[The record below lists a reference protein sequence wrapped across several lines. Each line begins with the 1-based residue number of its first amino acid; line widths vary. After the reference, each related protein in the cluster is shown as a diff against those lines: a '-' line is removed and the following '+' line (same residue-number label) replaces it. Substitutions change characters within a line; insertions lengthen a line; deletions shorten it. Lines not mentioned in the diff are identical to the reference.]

1 MADPGADKF
10 SSTIF
15 IYKEVG
21 YRLKPVNKTMIII
34 GELINST
41 RKAIKKA
48 IDEQDVKYI
57 QDLAVK
63 QEEAGADY
71 IDVNAGAYVHDEAK
85 HLVWLVEKVQEV
97 VSKPLAL
104 DSPDPKAL
112 EAALKIHEGTPM
124 INSISLEKERYNALV
139 PLVKEAGTPVVALC
153 MSDEGMPETADDRL
167 EVAKVLLD
175 DLDKDGID
183 LTKVFLDPLIKP
195 VSVNGEYGPQALDAI
210 ERIAKLGT
218 GAHITSGL
226 SNISF
231 GLPHRA
237 LLNQAFIVLAMGRGM
252 DSAIVD
258 PLDKKKMSLVKAAE
272 VILNLD
278 PYAMN
283 YLKAARAD
291 KLV

>member
-1 MADPGADKF
+1 MPGNSDPA
-10 SSTIF
+10 SM
-15 IYKEVG
+15 E
-21 YRLKPVNKTMIII
+21 MIII

-48 IDEQDVKYI
+48 IDEQDVAYI
-57 QDLAVK
+57 QDLALR
-63 QEEAGADY
+63 QEEAGADF
-71 IDVNAGAYVHDEAK
+71 IDVNAGAYVHDEAR

-112 EAALKIHEGTPM
+112 EKAMKVHKGIPM
-124 INSISLEKERYNALV
+124 INSISAEKERYKQLV
-139 PLVKEAGTPVVALC
+139 PLVRESGAQVVALC

-167 EVAKVLLD
+167 AVAKRLLS
-175 DLDKDGID
+175 DLEKDGID
-183 LTKVFLDPLIKP
+183 LTRVFLDPLIKP

-210 ERIAKLGT
+210 ERIAALGS

-283 YLKAARAD
+283 YLKASRAD
-291 KLV
+291 KLI

>member
-1 MADPGADKF
+1 
-10 SSTIF
+10 
-15 IYKEVG
+15 
-21 YRLKPVNKTMIII
+21 MIII

-41 RKAIKKA
+41 RKAIKRA
-48 IDEQDVKYI
+48 IDEQDVAFI
-57 QDLAVK
+57 QGLAVK

-71 IDVNAGAYVHDEAK
+71 IDVNAGAYVHEEGK
-85 HLVWLVEKVQEV
+85 HLIWLVENVQAV
-97 VSKPLAL
+97 VSKPLTL

-112 EAALKIHEGTPM
+112 EAAMKVHKGVPM
-124 INSISLEKERYNALV
+124 INSISAEKERYNQV
-139 PLVKEAGTPVVALC
+139 IPLVKESGAQVVALC
-153 MSDEGMPETADDRL
+153 MSDDGMPETADERL
-167 EVAKVLLD
+167 EVAKRLLN

-183 LTKVFLDPLIKP
+183 LTNVFLDPLIKP

-210 ERIAKLGT
+210 ERIAALGS

-258 PLDKKKMSLVKAAE
+258 PLDKKKMSLVKAVE

-278 PYAMN
+278 PSARN
-283 YLKAARAD
+283 YLKASRAD
-291 KLV
+291 RLI

>member
-1 MADPGADKF
+1 MP
-10 SSTIF
+10 
-15 IYKEVG
+15 V
-21 YRLKPVNKTMIII
+21 RLKPVSTKMIII

-57 QDLAVK
+57 QDLAVR
-63 QEEAGADY
+63 QEEAGADF

-85 HLVWLVEKVQEV
+85 HLIWLVEKCQEV

-112 EAALKIHEGTPM
+112 EAALKVHKGVPM
-124 INSISLEKERYNALV
+124 INSISAEKERYSQVV
-139 PLVKEAGTPVVALC
+139 PLVKESGSQVVALC
-153 MSDEGMPETADDRL
+153 FSDEGMPETADDRL
-167 EVAKVLLD
+167 EVAKRLLN

-210 ERIAKLGT
+210 ERIAALGS

-278 PYAMN
+278 PYATN

>member
-1 MADPGADKF
+1 
-10 SSTIF
+10 
-15 IYKEVG
+15 
-21 YRLKPVNKTMIII
+21 MIII

-41 RKAIKKA
+41 RKKIKQA
-48 IDEQDVKYI
+48 IDDQDVKYI
-57 QDLAVK
+57 QELAKK

-71 IDVNAGAYVHDEAK
+71 IDVNSGAYVHDEVRY
-85 HLVWLVEKVQEV
+85 LVWLVETVQEV
-97 VSKPLAL
+97 VEKPLAL
-104 DSPDPKAL
+104 DSPNPKAL
-112 EAALKIHEGTPM
+112 EEAMKVHEGTPL
-124 INSISLEKERYNALV
+124 INSISAEQERYDQII
-139 PLVKEAGTPVVALC
+139 PLIKGTDTPVVALA

-167 EVAKVLLD
+167 EVTKKLLD
-175 DLDKDGID
+175 MLDKDD
-183 LTKVFLDPLIKP
+183 VKMSNVYLDPLIKP

-210 ERIAKLGT
+210 EKIARLESGC
-218 GAHITSGL
+218 HITSGL

-258 PLDKKKMSLVKAAE
+258 PLDQKKMSLVKAAE

>member
-1 MADPGADKF
+1 
-10 SSTIF
+10 
-15 IYKEVG
+15 
-21 YRLKPVNKTMIII
+21 MIII

-41 RKAIKKA
+41 RKKIKQA

-57 QDLAVK
+57 QELAKK

-71 IDVNAGAYVHDEAK
+71 IDVNAGAYVHDEVK
-85 HLVWLVEKVQEV
+85 YLLWLVKTVQEV
-97 VSKPLAL
+97 VNKPLAL
-104 DSPDPKAL
+104 DSPSPEAL
-112 EAALKIHEGTPM
+112 EEAMKVHEGTPM
-124 INSISLEKERYNALV
+124 INSISAEKERYDQMI
-139 PLVKEAGTPVVALC
+139 PLLKDANIPVVALC

-167 EVAKVLLD
+167 EVAKKLLD
-175 DLDKDGID
+175 SLDKDGVKMD
-183 LTKVFLDPLIKP
+183 DVYLDPLIKP

-210 ERIAKLGT
+210 EKITKLESGC
-218 GAHITSGL
+218 HITSGL

-272 VILNLD
+272 VILNKD

-283 YLKAARAD
+283 YLKTARAG
-291 KLV
+291 KLE

>member
-1 MADPGADKF
+1 
-10 SSTIF
+10 
-15 IYKEVG
+15 
-21 YRLKPVNKTMIII
+21 MIII

-41 RKAIKKA
+41 RKKIKQA

-57 QDLAVK
+57 QDLAVR

-71 IDVNAGAYVHDEAK
+71 IDVNSGAYVHDEVK
-85 HLVWLVEKVQEV
+85 YLVWLVKIVQEV
-97 VSKPLAL
+97 VNKPLAL
-104 DSPDPKAL
+104 DSPNPKAL
-112 EAALKIHEGTPM
+112 EEAMKVHEGTPM
-124 INSISLEKERYNALV
+124 INSISAEKERYEKII
-139 PLVKEAGTPVVALC
+139 PLLKDTATPVVALC
-153 MSDEGMPETADDRL
+153 MSDEGMPETAEDRL
-167 EVAKVLLD
+167 EVAKRLLD
-175 DLDKDGID
+175 DLDKDD
-183 LTKVFLDPLIKP
+183 VKMSDVFLDPLIKP

-210 ERIAKLGT
+210 EMLSDLGS
-218 GAHITSGL
+218 GCHITSGL

-258 PLDKKKMSLVKAAE
+258 PLDQKKMSLVKAAE

-278 PYAMN
+278 PYAMK
-283 YLKAARAD
+283 YLKAARAG

>member
-1 MADPGADKF
+1 LPDNSDPASMK
-10 SSTIF
+10 
-15 IYKEVG
+15 
-21 YRLKPVNKTMIII
+21 MIII

-48 IDEQDVKYI
+48 IDEQDVAYI
-57 QDLAVK
+57 QDLALK

-112 EAALKIHEGTPM
+112 EAALKVHKGIPM
-124 INSISLEKERYNALV
+124 INSISAEKERYKQLV
-139 PLVKEAGTPVVALC
+139 PLVRESGAQVVALC

-167 EVAKVLLD
+167 EVAKRLLS
-175 DLDKDGID
+175 DLDADGIN
-183 LTKVFLDPLIKP
+183 LTNVFLDPLIKP

-210 ERIAKLGT
+210 DRIAALGS

-278 PYAMN
+278 SYAMN
-283 YLKAARAD
+283 YLKASRAG
-291 KLV
+291 KLI

>member
-1 MADPGADKF
+1 MAGKNA
-10 SSTIF
+10 
-15 IYKEVG
+15 
-21 YRLKPVNKTMIII
+21 MIII

-48 IDEQDVKYI
+48 IDEQDVAYI
-57 QDLAVK
+57 QELAKK
-63 QEEAGADY
+63 QEEAGADF

-97 VSKPLAL
+97 VTKPLAL

-112 EAALKIHEGTPM
+112 EAALKVHKGVPM
-124 INSISLEKERYNALV
+124 INSISLEKERYDVIV
-139 PLVKEAGTPVVALC
+139 PLVKESGSQVVALC
-153 MSDEGMPETADDRL
+153 MSDEGMPETAIDRL
-167 EVAKVLLD
+167 EVAKKLLA
-175 DLDKDGID
+175 DLDKDGVD

-195 VSVNGEYGPQALDAI
+195 VSVNGEYGPQALEAI
-210 ERIAKLGT
+210 EMIKNLES

-231 GLPHRA
+231 GLPNRA

-283 YLKAARAD
+283 YLKAMRAGM
-291 KLV
+291 LV

>member
-1 MADPGADKF
+1 
-10 SSTIF
+10 
-15 IYKEVG
+15 
-21 YRLKPVNKTMIII
+21 MIII

-41 RKAIKKA
+41 RKKIKKA
-48 IDEQDVKYI
+48 IDDQDVKYI

-85 HLVWLVEKVQEV
+85 HLLWLVKTVQEV
-97 VSKPLAL
+97 VNKPLAL

-112 EAALKIHEGTPM
+112 NEAMKVHEGTPM
-124 INSISLEKERYNALV
+124 VNSISAEKERYDQMV
-139 PLVKEAGTPVVALC
+139 PLLKDAGIPVVALC

-167 EVAKVLLD
+167 EVAKRLLD
-175 DLDKDGID
+175 SLDKDGVKLSD
-183 LTKVFLDPLIKP
+183 VYLDPLIKP

-210 ERIAKLGT
+210 DRIAQLGS
-218 GAHITSGL
+218 GCHITSGL

-231 GLPHRA
+231 GLPQRA

-272 VILNLD
+272 VILNKD

-283 YLKAARAD
+283 YLKASRAG

>member
-1 MADPGADKF
+1 
-10 SSTIF
+10 
-15 IYKEVG
+15 
-21 YRLKPVNKTMIII
+21 MIII

-57 QDLAVK
+57 QELAVK

-112 EAALKIHEGTPM
+112 EAALKVHKGTPM

-195 VSVNGEYGPQALDAI
+195 VSVNGEYGPQALDSI
-210 ERIAKLGT
+210 ERITKLGT
-218 GAHITSGL
+218 GVHITSGL

-258 PLDKKKMSLVKAAE
+258 PLDKKKMSLVRAAE

>member
-1 MADPGADKF
+1 
-10 SSTIF
+10 
-15 IYKEVG
+15 
-21 YRLKPVNKTMIII
+21 MIII

-48 IDEQDVKYI
+48 IDDQDVKYL

-85 HLVWLVEKVQEV
+85 HLVWLVEKAQEV

-112 EAALKIHEGTPM
+112 EEALKVHKGTPM
-124 INSISLEKERYNALV
+124 VNSISLEKERYDALV

-167 EVAKVLLD
+167 EVAKKLID

-183 LTKVFLDPLIKP
+183 LTKVYLDPLIKP
-195 VSVNGEYGPQALDAI
+195 VSVDGEYGPQALDAI
-210 ERIAKLGT
+210 ERIAKLGS
-218 GAHITSGL
+218 GVHITSGL

-291 KLV
+291 KLI

>member
-1 MADPGADKF
+1 MPDSKIIYVRRL
-10 SSTIF
+10 ST
-15 IYKEVG
+15 G
-21 YRLKPVNKTMIII
+21 LLNPVNTKMIII

-57 QDLAVK
+57 QDLAVR

-85 HLVWLVEKVQEV
+85 HLIWLVEKVQEV

-112 EAALKIHEGTPM
+112 EAALKVHKGVPM
-124 INSISLEKERYNALV
+124 INSISAEKERYEQV
-139 PLVKEAGTPVVALC
+139 MPLVKESGSQVVALC
-153 MSDEGMPETADDRL
+153 MSDDGMPETAEDRL
-167 EVAKVLLD
+167 EVAKVLLA

-195 VSVNGEYGPQALDAI
+195 VSVDGIYGPQALDAI
-210 ERIAKLGT
+210 ERIAALES

-272 VILNLD
+272 VILNKD

-291 KLV
+291 KLI

>member
-1 MADPGADKF
+1 
-10 SSTIF
+10 
-15 IYKEVG
+15 
-21 YRLKPVNKTMIII
+21 MIII

-41 RKAIKKA
+41 RKKIKQA
-48 IDEQDVKYI
+48 IDDQDVKYI

-71 IDVNAGAYVHDEAK
+71 IDVNAGAYVHDEVK
-85 HLVWLVEKVQEV
+85 HLVWLVKIVQEV

-104 DSPDPKAL
+104 DSPSPKAL
-112 EAALKIHEGTPM
+112 NEAMKVHEGTPM
-124 INSISLEKERYNALV
+124 INSISAENERYDEII
-139 PLVKEAGTPVVALC
+139 PLLKDADIPVVALC

-167 EVAKVLLD
+167 EVAKKLLD
-175 DLDKDGID
+175 RLDKDGVK
-183 LTKVFLDPLIKP
+183 LSNVYLDPLIKP
-195 VSVNGEYGPQALDAI
+195 VSVSGEYGPQALDAI
-210 ERIAKLGT
+210 ERIARLESGC
-218 GAHITSGL
+218 HITSGL

-258 PLDKKKMSLVKAAE
+258 PLDQKKMSLVKAAE
-272 VILNLD
+272 VILNKD
-278 PYAMN
+278 DYAMN
-283 YLKAARAD
+283 YLKAARAG

>member
-1 MADPGADKF
+1 
-10 SSTIF
+10 
-15 IYKEVG
+15 
-21 YRLKPVNKTMIII
+21 MIII

-41 RKAIKKA
+41 RKAIKRA
-48 IDEQDVKYI
+48 IDEQDVAFI

-71 IDVNAGAYVHDEAK
+71 IDVNAGAYVHEEGK
-85 HLVWLVEKVQEV
+85 HLIWLVETVQAV
-97 VSKPLAL
+97 VSKPLTL

-112 EAALKIHEGTPM
+112 EAAMKVHKGVPM
-124 INSISLEKERYNALV
+124 INSISAEKERYNQV
-139 PLVKEAGTPVVALC
+139 MPLVKESGAQVIALC
-153 MSDEGMPETADDRL
+153 MSDDGMPETADERL
-167 EVAKVLLD
+167 EVAKRLLS

-183 LTKVFLDPLIKP
+183 LTNVFLDPLIKP

-210 ERIAKLGT
+210 ERIAVLGS

-258 PLDKKKMSLVKAAE
+258 PLDKKKMSLVKAVE

-283 YLKAARAD
+283 YLKASRAGR
-291 KLV
+291 LI

>member
-1 MADPGADKF
+1 MPD
-10 SSTIF
+10 
-15 IYKEVG
+15 
-21 YRLKPVNKTMIII
+21 NKNPAKKKMIII

-41 RKAIKKA
+41 RKTIKKA
-48 IDEQDVKYI
+48 IDEQDVSYI
-57 QDLAVK
+57 QNLAAK
-63 QEEAGADY
+63 QEEAGADF

-85 HLVWLVEKVQEV
+85 HLVWLVEKVQEAV
-97 VSKPLAL
+97 GKPLAL

-112 EAALKIHEGTPM
+112 EAAMKVHKGVPM
-124 INSISLEKERYNALV
+124 INSISAEKERYSQLIS
-139 PLVKEAGTPVVALC
+139 LVKESGAAVVALC
-153 MSDEGMPETADDRL
+153 MSDEGMPESADDRL
-167 EVAKVLLD
+167 EVAKRLLG
-175 DLDKDGID
+175 DLDRDGVD

-195 VSVNGEYGPQALDAI
+195 VSVNGEYGPQALEAI
-210 ERIAKLGT
+210 EKINKLGS

-231 GLPHRA
+231 GLPQRA

-278 PYAMN
+278 SYAMN
-283 YLKAARAD
+283 YLKASRAGM
-291 KLV
+291 LV

>member
-1 MADPGADKF
+1 
-10 SSTIF
+10 
-15 IYKEVG
+15 
-21 YRLKPVNKTMIII
+21 MIII

-48 IDEQDVKYI
+48 IDEQDRAFI
-57 QDLAVK
+57 QNLARK

-71 IDVNAGAYVHDEAK
+71 IDVNAGAYVQDEIK
-85 HLVWLVEKVQEV
+85 HLVWLVEVVQEV
-97 VSKPLAL
+97 SEKPLAL
-104 DSPDPKAL
+104 DSPDPRAL
-112 EAALKIHEGTPM
+112 EAALKVHRGVPM
-124 INSISLEKERYNALV
+124 INSISAEKERYRHVV
-139 PLVKEAGTPVVALC
+139 PLVREAGARVVALC

-167 EVAKVLLD
+167 EVAKRLIA
-175 DLDKDGID
+175 DLDKDGIALSD
-183 LTKVFLDPLIKP
+183 VFFDPLIKP

-210 ERIAKLGT
+210 ESIAALGS
-218 GAHITSGL
+218 GAHITCGL

-252 DSAIVD
+252 DSAILD

-278 PYAMN
+278 SYAMN
-283 YLKAARAD
+283 YLKSARAGR
-291 KLV
+291 LT

>member
-1 MADPGADKF
+1 
-10 SSTIF
+10 
-15 IYKEVG
+15 
-21 YRLKPVNKTMIII
+21 MIII

-41 RKAIKKA
+41 RKKIKKA

-57 QDLAVK
+57 QDLALK

-85 HLVWLVEKVQEV
+85 HLVWLVEIVQEV
-97 VSKPLAL
+97 VKKPLAL
-104 DSPDPKAL
+104 DSPDPRALKAAL
-112 EAALKIHEGTPM
+112 EAHKGVPM
-124 INSISLEKERYNALV
+124 INSISAEKERYEQIIPIL
-139 PLVKEAGTPVVALC
+139 KDGGIPVVALC

-167 EVAKVLLD
+167 EVAKRLLN
-175 DLDKDGID
+175 DLDRDGVR
-183 LTKVFLDPLIKP
+183 LTDVFLDPLIKP

-210 ERIAKLGT
+210 ERIAALGS

-231 GLPHRA
+231 GLPQRA
-237 LLNQAFIVLAMGRGM
+237 LMNQAFIVLAMGRGM

-283 YLKAARAD
+283 YLKAARAGR
-291 KLV
+291 LV

>member
-1 MADPGADKF
+1 
-10 SSTIF
+10 
-15 IYKEVG
+15 
-21 YRLKPVNKTMIII
+21 MIII

-48 IDEQDVKYI
+48 IDEKDVNYI
-57 QDLAVK
+57 HELAKK
-63 QEEAGADY
+63 QEEAGADF

-97 VSKPLAL
+97 VTKPLAL

-112 EAALKIHEGTPM
+112 EAALKVHKGVPM
-124 INSISLEKERYNALV
+124 INSISLEKERYGQVV
-139 PLVKEAGTPVVALC
+139 PLVKESGSQVVALC
-153 MSDEGMPETADDRL
+153 MSDEGMPESAEDRVD
-167 EVAKVLLD
+167 VAKRLLA
-175 DLDKDGID
+175 DLDKDGVD

-195 VSVNGEYGPQALDAI
+195 VSVNGEYGPQALEAI
-210 ERIAKLGT
+210 EMIKNLES

-231 GLPHRA
+231 GLPNRA

-272 VILNLD
+272 VILNQD

-283 YLKAARAD
+283 YLKAMRAGM
-291 KLV
+291 LV

>member
-1 MADPGADKF
+1 
-10 SSTIF
+10 
-15 IYKEVG
+15 
-21 YRLKPVNKTMIII
+21 MIII

-41 RKAIKKA
+41 RKKIKKA

-57 QDLAVK
+57 QDLALK

-71 IDVNAGAYVHDEAK
+71 IDVNAGAYVHDEAR
-85 HLVWLVEKVQEV
+85 HLVWLVEIVQEV
-97 VSKPLAL
+97 VKKPLAL

-112 EAALKIHEGTPM
+112 QAAMKAHKGVPM
-124 INSISLEKERYNALV
+124 INSISAEKERYEQVL
-139 PLVKEAGTPVVALC
+139 PILKDGGIPVVALC

-167 EVAKVLLD
+167 EVAKRLLS
-175 DLDKDGID
+175 DLDKDGVK
-183 LTKVFLDPLIKP
+183 LTDVFLDPLIKP

-210 ERIAKLGT
+210 ERIAALES

-237 LLNQAFIVLAMGRGM
+237 LMNQAFIVLAMGRGM

-283 YLKAARAD
+283 YLKAARAGR
-291 KLV
+291 LV

>member
-1 MADPGADKF
+1 MP
-10 SSTIF
+10 
-15 IYKEVG
+15 V
-21 YRLKPVNKTMIII
+21 RLKPVSTKMIII

-57 QDLAVK
+57 QDLAVR
-63 QEEAGADY
+63 QEEAGADF

-85 HLVWLVEKVQEV
+85 HLVWLVEKCQEV

-112 EAALKIHEGTPM
+112 EAALKVHKGVPM
-124 INSISLEKERYNALV
+124 INSISAEKERYSQVV
-139 PLVKEAGTPVVALC
+139 PLVKESGSQVVALC

-167 EVAKVLLD
+167 EVAKRLLA

-210 ERIAKLGT
+210 ERIASLGS

-258 PLDKKKMSLVKAAE
+258 PLDKKKMSLVKAVE

>member
-1 MADPGADKF
+1 LPGNSDPAGMK
-10 SSTIF
+10 
-15 IYKEVG
+15 
-21 YRLKPVNKTMIII
+21 MIII

-48 IDEQDVKYI
+48 IDEQDVAYI
-57 QDLAVK
+57 QDLALR
-63 QEEAGADY
+63 QEEAGADF

-112 EAALKIHEGTPM
+112 EAALKVHKGIPM
-124 INSISLEKERYNALV
+124 INSISAEKERYKQLV
-139 PLVKEAGTPVVALC
+139 PLVRESGAQVVALC

-167 EVAKVLLD
+167 AVAKRLLS
-175 DLDKDGID
+175 DLEKDGIE

-210 ERIAKLGT
+210 ERIAALGS

-283 YLKAARAD
+283 YLKASRAD
-291 KLV
+291 KLI

>member
-1 MADPGADKF
+1 
-10 SSTIF
+10 
-15 IYKEVG
+15 
-21 YRLKPVNKTMIII
+21 MIII

-48 IDEQDVKYI
+48 IDEQDVAYI
-57 QDLAVK
+57 QNLALK
-63 QEEAGADY
+63 QEEAGADF
-71 IDVNAGAYVHDEAK
+71 IDVNAGAYVHDEAE
-85 HLVWLVEKVQEV
+85 HLIWLVEKVQEV

-112 EAALKIHEGTPM
+112 EAALKVHKGVPM
-124 INSISLEKERYNALV
+124 INSISLEKERYKQVV
-139 PLVKEAGTPVVALC
+139 PLVKESGSQVVALC

-167 EVAKVLLD
+167 TVAKKLLAA
-175 DLDKDGID
+175 LDKDGID

-195 VSVNGEYGPQALDAI
+195 VSVSGEYGPQALEAI
-210 ERIAKLGT
+210 EKINNLDS

-252 DSAIVD
+252 DSAIID
-258 PLDKKKMSLVKAAE
+258 PLDKKKISLVRAAE
-272 VILNLD
+272 VILNMD
-278 PYAMN
+278 PYAMR
-283 YLKAARAD
+283 YLKAARAGA
-291 KLV
+291 LI

>member
-1 MADPGADKF
+1 
-10 SSTIF
+10 
-15 IYKEVG
+15 
-21 YRLKPVNKTMIII
+21 MIII

-41 RKAIKKA
+41 RKKIKQA
-48 IDEQDVKYI
+48 IDEQDVKYL
-57 QDLAVK
+57 QDLALK

-85 HLVWLVEKVQEV
+85 HLVWLVEIAQEV
-97 VSKPLAL
+97 ISKPLAL
-104 DSPDPKAL
+104 DSPDPRAL
-112 EAALKIHEGTPM
+112 EAALKVHKGTPM
-124 INSISLEKERYNALV
+124 INSISLEKERYEKII
-139 PLVKEAGTPVVALC
+139 PLLKDAGTPVVALC
-153 MSDEGMPETADDRL
+153 MSDEGMPESADDRL
-167 EVAKVLLD
+167 EVAKRLLS
-175 DLDKDGID
+175 DLDRDGVK
-183 LTKVFLDPLIKP
+183 LTDVYLDPLIKP

-210 ERIAKLGT
+210 DKIAALNS

-283 YLKAARAD
+283 YLKAARAG

>member
-1 MADPGADKF
+1 
-10 SSTIF
+10 
-15 IYKEVG
+15 
-21 YRLKPVNKTMIII
+21 MIII

-112 EAALKIHEGTPM
+112 EAALKIHKGTPM

-167 EVAKVLLD
+167 EVAKVMLD

-195 VSVNGEYGPQALDAI
+195 VSVDGEYGPQALDAI
-210 ERIAKLGT
+210 ERIARLET

>member
-1 MADPGADKF
+1 
-10 SSTIF
+10 
-15 IYKEVG
+15 
-21 YRLKPVNKTMIII
+21 MIII

-41 RKAIKKA
+41 RKKIKQA
-48 IDEQDVKYI
+48 IDEEDVKYI
-57 QDLAVK
+57 QELALK

-104 DSPDPKAL
+104 DSPDPNAL
-112 EAALKIHEGTPM
+112 EAALKVHKGTPM
-124 INSISLEKERYNALV
+124 INSISAEKERYDKIIPVL
-139 PLVKEAGTPVVALC
+139 KDSGTPVVALC
-153 MSDEGMPETADDRL
+153 MDDDGMPETSDDRL
-167 EVAKVLLD
+167 KVAQKLLD
-175 DLDKDGID
+175 DLDKDGVK
-183 LTKVFLDPLIKP
+183 LTDVFLDPLIKP

-210 ERIAKLGT
+210 QRISDLGS

-258 PLDKKKMSLVKAAE
+258 PLDKKKMSLVKATE

-291 KLV
+291 KLI

>member
-1 MADPGADKF
+1 
-10 SSTIF
+10 
-15 IYKEVG
+15 
-21 YRLKPVNKTMIII
+21 MIII

-48 IDEQDVKYI
+48 IDEQDVAYI
-57 QDLAVK
+57 QDLAMK
-63 QEEAGADY
+63 QEQAGADF

-85 HLVWLVEKVQEV
+85 HLIWLVEKVQEV
-97 VSKPLAL
+97 AQKPLAL

-112 EAALKIHEGTPM
+112 EAALKVHKGVPM
-124 INSISLEKERYNALV
+124 INSISLEKERYNVIV
-139 PLVKEAGTPVVALC
+139 PLVKESGAHVVALC

-167 EVAKVLLD
+167 LVAEKLLA

-195 VSVNGEYGPQALDAI
+195 VSVNGEYGPQALEAI
-210 ERIAKLGT
+210 EKIHNLKS

-231 GLPHRA
+231 GLPQRA
-237 LLNQAFIVLAMGRGM
+237 ILNQAFIVLAMGRGM
-252 DSAIVD
+252 DSAIID

-283 YLKAARAD
+283 YLKASRAD
-291 KLV
+291 MLV

>member
-1 MADPGADKF
+1 
-10 SSTIF
+10 
-15 IYKEVG
+15 
-21 YRLKPVNKTMIII
+21 MIII

-57 QDLAVK
+57 QELAVK

-112 EAALKIHEGTPM
+112 EAALKIHKGTPM

>member
-1 MADPGADKF
+1 LVTGIKI
-10 SSTIF
+10 TG
-15 IYKEVG
+15 K
-21 YRLKPVNKTMIII
+21 KKKKMIII

-48 IDEQDVKYI
+48 IDEKDVNYI
-57 QDLAVK
+57 HELAKK
-63 QEEAGADY
+63 QEEAGADF

-97 VSKPLAL
+97 VTKPLAL

-112 EAALKIHEGTPM
+112 EAALKVHKGVPM
-124 INSISLEKERYNALV
+124 INSISLEKERYGQVV
-139 PLVKEAGTPVVALC
+139 PLVKESGSQVVALC
-153 MSDEGMPETADDRL
+153 MSDEGMPESAEDRVD
-167 EVAKVLLD
+167 VAKRLLA
-175 DLDKDGID
+175 DLDKDGVD

-195 VSVNGEYGPQALDAI
+195 VSVNGEYGPQALEAI
-210 ERIAKLGT
+210 EMIKNLES

-231 GLPHRA
+231 GLPNRA

-272 VILNLD
+272 VILNQD

-283 YLKAARAD
+283 YLKAMRAGM
-291 KLV
+291 LV

>member
-1 MADPGADKF
+1 
-10 SSTIF
+10 
-15 IYKEVG
+15 
-21 YRLKPVNKTMIII
+21 MIII

-48 IDEQDVKYI
+48 IDEQDVAYI

-85 HLVWLVEKVQEV
+85 HLVWLVEIVQEV
-97 VSKPLAL
+97 VGKPLAL

-112 EAALKIHEGTPM
+112 EAAMKVHKGVPM
-124 INSISLEKERYNALV
+124 INSISAEKERYKQVV
-139 PLVKEAGTPVVALC
+139 PLLKDTGAQVVALC
-153 MSDEGMPETADDRL
+153 MSDEGMPETAEDRL
-167 EVAKVLLD
+167 EVAKRLLS
-175 DLDKDGID
+175 DLEKDGID
-183 LTKVFLDPLIKP
+183 LTNVFLDPLIKP

-210 ERIAKLGT
+210 EMIASLGS

-231 GLPHRA
+231 GLPNRA

-252 DSAIVD
+252 DSAIID
-258 PLDKKKMSLVKAAE
+258 PLDKKMISLVKATE

-278 PYAMN
+278 DYAMN
-283 YLKAARAD
+283 YLKASRAG

>member
-1 MADPGADKF
+1 
-10 SSTIF
+10 
-15 IYKEVG
+15 
-21 YRLKPVNKTMIII
+21 MIII

-48 IDEQDVKYI
+48 IDEQDVQYI
-57 QDLAVK
+57 QDLAKK
-63 QEEAGADY
+63 QEEAGADF

-112 EAALKIHEGTPM
+112 QAALKAHDGVPM
-124 INSISLEKERYNALV
+124 INSISLEKERYAQV
-139 PLVKEAGTPVVALC
+139 APLVKESGAQVVALC

-167 EVAKVLLD
+167 EIAKRLLS
-175 DLDKDGID
+175 DLDKDGIP
-183 LTKVFLDPLIKP
+183 LTNVFLDPLIKP

-210 ERIAKLGT
+210 ERISALGS

-231 GLPHRA
+231 GLPQRA

-252 DSAIVD
+252 DSAIID

-283 YLKAARAD
+283 YLKAMRAG